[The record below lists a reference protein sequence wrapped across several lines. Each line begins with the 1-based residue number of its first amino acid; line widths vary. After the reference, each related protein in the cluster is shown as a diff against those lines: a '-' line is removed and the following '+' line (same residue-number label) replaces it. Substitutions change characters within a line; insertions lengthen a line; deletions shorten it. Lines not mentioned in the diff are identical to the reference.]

1 MKKILILNY
10 EFPPLGGGAG
20 NATYYLL
27 KEFSKDNELV
37 IDLVTSSTDNFK
49 IQKFSD
55 NITIHFLDI
64 NKKNNLHYQSNIDL
78 LLYSWK
84 AYWYCKKLKKRKD
97 FNLIHAFFGIPC
109 GYLAMKL
116 KRKFDI
122 PYIVSLRG
130 SDVPFYNKRFYWL
143 DKLLFKRLSR
153 KIWKNARAVITNSE
167 GLKNLAQQTVKKQ
180 KIDVIYNGVDIN
192 QFYPNVAFNQEFTII
207 STSRLIKRKG
217 INYLLD
223 AFIDFEKKH
232 NNSHLIIVGD
242 GDLKNKLINKVS
254 NAYLNSKVTF
264 LGTIKHDDLPNFYQN
279 ADVFILPSLN
289 EGMSNSLLEAM
300 ASGLAIIATDTGGV
314 KELINEENGIIINQK
329 NSIDIFNSLEKLYK
343 DRDLLSKMKKNNREK
358 VFNFSWKK
366 TKEKYK
372 NIYDNF
378 NL

>member
-27 KEFSKDNELV
+27 KEFSKDNELE

-49 IQKFSD
+49 VEKFSD
-55 NITIHFLDI
+55 NITIHFLGI
-64 NKKNNLHYQSNIDL
+64 NKKNNLHYQSNKDL

-84 AYWYCKKLKKRKD
+84 AYWYCKKLKKQKD

-109 GYLAMKL
+109 GYIAMKL

-130 SDVPFYNKRFYWL
+130 SDVPFYNNRFYWL

-153 KIWKNARAVITNSE
+153 KIWKNAKAVITNSE
-167 GLKNLAQQTVKKQ
+167 GLKNLAQQTAKRQ
-180 KIDVIYNGVDIN
+180 KIEVICNGVDIN
-192 QFYPNVAFNQEFTII
+192 QFYPNTAFNQEFTII

-217 INYLLD
+217 IDYLID
-223 AFIDFEKKH
+223 AFIDFKKKY
-232 NNSHLIIVGD
+232 NDSCLIIIGD
-242 GDLKNKLINKVS
+242 GDLKDELINKVS
-254 NAYLNSKVTF
+254 NAGINNKVTF
-264 LGTIKHDDLPNFYQN
+264 LGTIKHDDLPDFYQN
-279 ADVFILPSLN
+279 ADVFVLPSLN

-314 KELINEENGIIINQK
+314 KELINEENGFIINQK
-329 NSIDIFNSLEKLYK
+329 NSADIFSSLEKLYK
-343 DRDLLSKMKKNNREK
+343 NKDLLIKIKKNNREK
-358 VFNFSWKK
+358 STNFSWKQV
-366 TKEKYK
+366 KEKY
-372 NIYDNF
+372 IDNY
-378 NL
+378 N